1 MTIVK
6 LSRESVDKIYN
17 LYKDDFK
24 DGWTKEM
31 LASAFE
37 TGRFN
42 VYGAEVEKCLVG
54 IISFSVTI
62 DTADLEDVF
71 VLPSFRRKKIADD
84 LFNAMEENLSALN
97 VQKLFLEVRKSNL
110 PAISFY
116 QKKGMKKISERKKYY
131 SDGEDAI
138 VFIKEY

>member
-1 MTIVK
+1 
-6 LSRESVDKIYN
+6 
-17 LYKDDFK
+17 
-24 DGWTKEM
+24 M

-42 VYGAEVEKCLVG
+42 VYGAEIEKCLVG

-97 VQKLFLEVRKSNL
+97 VQKLFLEVRKSNF

-138 VFIKEY
+138 VFVKEY

>member
-42 VYGAEVEKCLVG
+42 VYGAEIEKCLVG

-97 VQKLFLEVRKSNL
+97 VQKLFLL
-110 PAISFY
+110 PPATLIFST
-116 QKKGMKKISERKKYY
+116 I
-131 SDGEDAI
+131 
-138 VFIKEY
+138 